1 MTANAPGQVCLMQGN
16 EAIVRGAVEAG
27 INFAASY
34 PGSPSSQI
42 LGMLGKIARE
52 RSFYAEWSTNEVCA
66 LQACTGAS
74 LANGRALCIVKQNG
88 LLCTADA
95 LHCAAQ
101 AGVKGGLVIVT
112 SDDPSAHSS
121 TNEFDSR
128 WQAMS
133 AGIPLL
139 EPTTMQETKDMIPYA
154 FELSEKVGQV
164 VLVRL
169 TTRVCHGRGNVTLGP
184 LPEKPRTLERVKEWD
199 RMVCVCYN
207 HAPALEKLEALRQS
221 FEVSPYNH
229 YAGPDAPKKL
239 VIAGGTGCL
248 YGQEALRRLGV
259 SESTGFLSLGTLWPL
274 PEDYILERLR
284 SAEEVLILEEVDPFL
299 ERAIQALAGRERLN
313 VRFLGRDS
321 GFTMAMPQVGELDPD
336 NVTAGIARLCGV
348 SLPKKKPTSELELPV
363 REMSFCAGCP
373 HRATFY
379 LLKRVMRQEKHPGV
393 VVGDIGCY
401 FMAGQSAGQYAWQT
415 CNCMGSGVNVAEGL
429 GQLTNYGLDQ
439 KVVTMCGDSTF
450 FHTILPGLVNATYHN
465 ANMLL
470 IVLDNSATAMTG
482 FQPHPGTGLTAMGD
496 VVKPMDIPK
505 ILEAVGCKVEVADP
519 FDVVEAEKTLRRLL
533 AQTGMNVLIMRQP
546 CATLKAKE
554 RSKKPVRVY
563 VDQDVCYGDG
573 CGCDKYCS
581 RVWGCPGNTWD
592 FTKNKARIDPVTCVG
607 CGVCAKLCPSG
618 AIKVEEPPQNPQIL
632 RGEEEQGNEGRNA
645 RQGVPTAVDFVTTK
659 GGEEA

>member
-1 MTANAPGQVCLMQGN
+1 MTANAPGQICLMQGN

-27 INFAASY
+27 IRFAASY
-34 PGSPSSQI
+34 PGSPSSQV

-52 RSFYAEWSTNEVCA
+52 RDFYAEWSTNEVCA
-66 LQACTGAS
+66 LQACVGAS
-74 LANGRALCIVKQNG
+74 LAGARALCVVKQNG

-95 LHCAAQ
+95 LHCASQ
-101 AGVKGGLVIVT
+101 HGVKGGLVIVS

-139 EPTTMQETKDMIPYA
+139 EPTTMQEAKDMVPYA

-164 VLVRL
+164 VLIRL
-169 TTRVCHGRGNVTLGP
+169 TTRVCHGRGNVALGP
-184 LPEKPRTLERVKEWD
+184 LPETSRPLERVKEWG
-199 RMVCVCYN
+199 RMVCVCYM
-207 HAPALEKLEALRQS
+207 HAPALEKLEAARRD
-221 FEVSPYNH
+221 FETGPYNH
-229 YAGPDAPKKL
+229 YEGPEAPKKL
-239 VIAGGTGCL
+239 IIAGGTGRL
-248 YGQEALRRLGV
+248 YGQEALRRLG
-259 SESTGFLSLGTLWPL
+259 EEKETGFLALGTLWPL
-274 PEDYILERLR
+274 PENYILQYLCA
-284 SAEEVLILEEVDPFL
+284 AEEVLILEEVDPFL
-299 ERAIQALAGRERLN
+299 ERAVQALAGREGLR
-313 VRFLGRDS
+313 VKFLGRFS
-321 GFTMAMPQVGELDPD
+321 NAALPQVGELDPD
-336 NVTAGIARLCGV
+336 VTAAAIAKLLGK
-348 SLPKKKPTSELELPV
+348 SLPERKATSELELPV

-379 LLKRVMRQEKHPGV
+379 LLKRAMRQEKHPGV

-401 FMAGQSAGQYAWQT
+401 FMAGQSAGQYAYQV

-505 ILEAVGCKVEVADP
+505 ILDAVGCKVEVADP
-519 FDVVEAEKTLRRLL
+519 FDVAEAEKTLRRLL
-533 AQTGMNVLIMRQP
+533 DQPGMNVLIMRQP
-546 CATLKAKE
+546 CATLKANE

-563 VDQDVCYGDG
+563 VDQDVCLGDG

-592 FTKNKARIDPVTCVG
+592 FKKNKALIDPVTCVG

-618 AIKVEEPPQNPQIL
+618 AIKVEEGLPQNPQIL
-632 RGEEEQGNEGRNA
+632 RGEEEQGSKGRNA
-645 RQGVPTAVDFVTTK
+645 RQDVLTAADFATTK

>member
-27 INFAASY
+27 IHFAASY

-52 RSFYAEWSTNEVCA
+52 RNFYAEWSTNEVCA
-66 LQACTGAS
+66 LQACCGAS
-74 LANGRALCIVKQNG
+74 LAGARALCVVKQNG

-101 AGVKGGLVIVT
+101 HGVKGGLVIVS

-128 WQAMS
+128 WQALS

-139 EPTTMQETKDMIPYA
+139 EPTTMQEAKDMIPYA
-154 FELSEKVGQV
+154 FELSEAVGQI

-169 TTRVCHGRGNVTLGP
+169 TTRVCHGRGNVALGA
-184 LPEKPRTLERVKEWD
+184 LPEKPRALERVKEWD
-199 RMVCVCYN
+199 RMVCVCYM
-207 HAPALEKLEALRQS
+207 HGPALQKLEELRQR
-221 FEVSPYNH
+221 FEVSPFNH
-229 YAGPDAPKKL
+229 YDGPEAPRRL

-248 YGQEALRRLGV
+248 YGQEALRRLNAGA
-259 SESTGFLSLGTLWPL
+259 ETGFLALGTLWPL
-274 PEDYILERLR
+274 PEAYILKHLR
-284 SAEEVLILEEVDPFL
+284 AAEEVLILEEVDPFL
-299 ERAIQALAGRERLN
+299 EQAIQALAGREGLR
-313 VRFLGRDS
+313 VRFLGRS
-321 GFTMAMPQVGELDPD
+321 GGALPRIGELDPD
-336 NVTAGIARLCGV
+336 NVAAAIARLIGA
-348 SLPKKKPTSELELPV
+348 SLPEKRPAGELELPV

-379 LLKRVMRQEKHPGV
+379 LLKRAMRQEKHPGV

-401 FMAGQSAGQYAWQT
+401 FMAGQSAGQYAYQV

-482 FQPHPGTGLTAMGD
+482 FQPHPGTGLTAMGEA
-496 VVKPMDIPK
+496 VKPMDIPK
-505 ILEAVGCKVEVADP
+505 ILDAVGCKVEVADP

-533 AQTGMNVLIMRQP
+533 DQPGMNVLIMRQP

-554 RSKKPVRVY
+554 RSRKPVRVY
-563 VDQDVCYGDG
+563 VDQSVCLGDG

-592 FTKNKARIDPVTCVG
+592 FRNNKAQIDPVTCVG

-618 AIKVEEPPQNPQIL
+618 AIRVEEES
-632 RGEEEQGNEGRNA
+632 EERN
-645 RQGVPTAVDFVTTK
+645 RCVPAGADLTTK

>member
-27 INFAASY
+27 IHFAASY
-34 PGSPSSQI
+34 PGSPSSQV

-52 RSFYAEWSTNEVCA
+52 RGFYAEWSANEVCA
-66 LQACTGAS
+66 FQACTGAS
-74 LANGRALCIVKQNG
+74 LAGARALCVVKQNG
-88 LLCTADA
+88 LLCVADA

-101 AGVKGGLVIVT
+101 AGVKGGLVIVS

-139 EPTTMQETKDMIPYA
+139 EPTTMQEAKDMIPYA
-154 FELSEKVGQV
+154 FELSEKAGQI
-164 VLVRL
+164 VLVRV
-169 TTRVCHGRGNVTLGP
+169 TTRVCHGRGSVTLGP
-184 LPEKPRTLERVKEWD
+184 LPERLRPLERVKEWD
-199 RMVCVCYN
+199 RMVCVSYM
-207 HAPALEKLEALRQS
+207 HGPALQKLEALREC
-221 FEVSPYNH
+221 FETSPCNH
-229 YAGPDAPKKL
+229 YEGPEAPKQL
-239 VIAGGTGCL
+239 IIAGGTGRL
-248 YGQEALRRLGV
+248 YGQEALRRLGKDR
-259 SESTGFLSLGTLWPL
+259 ETGFLSLGTLWPL
-274 PEDYILERLR
+274 PEDYILNYLR
-284 SAEEVLILEEVDPFL
+284 AAKEVLILEEVDPFL
-299 ERAIQALAGRERLN
+299 ERAVQALAGREGMQI
-313 VRFLGRDS
+313 RFLGRGS
-321 GFTMAMPQVGELDPD
+321 ALPAVGELDPD
-336 NVTAGIARLCGV
+336 VVTAAICRLTGAA
-348 SLPKKKPTSELELPV
+348 LPEKQRAGDLELPV

-379 LLKRVMRQEKHPGV
+379 LLKRAMRQEKHPGV

-496 VVKPMDIPK
+496 QVKPMDIPK
-505 ILEAVGCKVEVADP
+505 ILDAVGCKVEVADP
-519 FDVVEAEKTLRRLL
+519 FDVAEAEKTLRRLL
-533 AQTGMNVLIMRQP
+533 DQPGMNVLIMRQP
-546 CATLKAKE
+546 CATLMTKE
-554 RSKKPVRVY
+554 RSKQPVRVY
-563 VDQDVCYGDG
+563 VDQDVCLGDG

-592 FTKNKARIDPVTCVG
+592 FKKNKALIDPVTCVG

-618 AIKVEEPPQNPQIL
+618 AIKVE
-632 RGEEEQGNEGRNA
+632 RGEQA
-645 RQGVPTAVDFVTTK
+645 
-659 GGEEA
+659 